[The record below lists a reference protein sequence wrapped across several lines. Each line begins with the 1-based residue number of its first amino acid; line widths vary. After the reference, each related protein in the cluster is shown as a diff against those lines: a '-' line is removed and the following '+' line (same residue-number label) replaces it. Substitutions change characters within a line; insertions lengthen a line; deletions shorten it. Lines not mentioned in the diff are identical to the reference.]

1 MKSWFTKLRISAA
14 VDDGHKPSASLRRN
28 IDGSEQLQSFEDEL
42 KAVDRAL
49 KQCTPKPQAPAG
61 LHRSI
66 MQAVRTAERPAAA
79 PAGLAFL
86 RWAAAPVAVALALVA
101 VWLTLRG
108 PAVPPTQATQSLAA
122 ATTALEMSG
131 KLAQTMPS
139 AVVAPLSDELARL
152 NRDLDNTAQFIL
164 ASLP

>member
-14 VDDGHKPSASLRRN
+14 LDAGHKLSASLRRN
-28 IDGSEQLQSFEDEL
+28 IGSSEQLRGVEEEMTALDC
-42 KAVDRAL
+42 AL
-49 KQCTPKPQAPAG
+49 KQASPRPQAPPG

-66 MQAVRTAERPAAA
+66 MQAVRVAERPQAA
-79 PAGLAFL
+79 PGGLAFL
-86 RWAAAPVAVALALVA
+86 RRVAAPLVAALALVA
-101 VWLTLRG
+101 VWQTLRG
-108 PAVPPTQATQSLAA
+108 PVAPPTQGTQSLAA

-131 KLAQTMPS
+131 QLAQTVPS

>member
-14 VDDGHKPSASLRRN
+14 LDAGHKLSASLRRN
-28 IDGSEQLQSFEDEL
+28 IDRSEQLQSIEDEMTAL
-42 KAVDRAL
+42 DRAL
-49 KQCTPKPQAPAG
+49 KQCPPKPQAPPG

-66 MQAVRTAERPAAA
+66 MQAIRVAERPAAA

-86 RWAAAPVAVALALVA
+86 RWVAAPVAAALALAA
-101 VWLTLRG
+101 VWLALRG
-108 PAVPPTQATQSLAA
+108 PVVPPTQGTQSLAA
-122 ATTALEMSG
+122 ATTAWEMSAR
-131 KLAQTMPS
+131 LAQTVPS

>member
-14 VDDGHKPSASLRRN
+14 LDDGYKPSASLRRN
-28 IDGSEQLQSFEDEL
+28 IDRSERLQSFEDEMA
-42 KAVDRAL
+42 AVDRAL
-49 KQCTPKPQAPAG
+49 KQCPPKPQAHPG

-66 MQAVRTAERPAAA
+66 MQAVRAAERPAAA
-79 PAGLAFL
+79 PAGLVFL
-86 RWAAAPVAVALALVA
+86 RWAAAPVVAVLALVA
-101 VWLTLRG
+101 VWLALRG

-122 ATTALEMSG
+122 ARTALEMSG
-131 KLAQTMPS
+131 QLAQTMPS

-152 NRDLDNTAQFIL
+152 NQDLDNTAQFIL

>member
-1 MKSWFTKLRISAA
+1 
-14 VDDGHKPSASLRRN
+14 
-28 IDGSEQLQSFEDEL
+28 
-42 KAVDRAL
+42 
-49 KQCTPKPQAPAG
+49 
-61 LHRSI
+61 
-66 MQAVRTAERPAAA
+66 MQAVREAERPEAA

-86 RWAAAPVAVALALVA
+86 RWVAAPVVAALALAA
-101 VWLTLRG
+101 VWLALRG
-108 PAVPPTQATQSLAA
+108 PVAPPAQGTQSLAA

-131 KLAQTMPS
+131 QLAQTVPS

>member
-14 VDDGHKPSASLRRN
+14 LDAGDKMSASLRRD
-28 IDGSEQLQSFEDEL
+28 IDRSEQLKSFEEEMTAL
-42 KAVDRAL
+42 DRAL
-49 KQCTPKPQAPAG
+49 KQCSPKPQEPPG

-66 MQAVRTAERPAAA
+66 MQAVRVAERPAAA
-79 PAGLAFL
+79 APGLAFL
-86 RWAAAPVAVALALVA
+86 RWAAAPVVAALALVA
-101 VWLTLRG
+101 VWLALRG
-108 PAVPPTQATQSLAA
+108 PVVPPTQGTQSLAA

-131 KLAQTMPS
+131 QLAQSAPS
-139 AVVAPLSDELARL
+139 ALVAPLSDELARL

>member
-14 VDDGHKPSASLRRN
+14 LDAGHKLSASLRRN
-28 IDGSEQLQSFEDEL
+28 IDSSEQLLGIEQEMTALE
-42 KAVDRAL
+42 RAL
-49 KQCTPKPQAPAG
+49 KQAPPRPQAAPG

-66 MQAVRTAERPAAA
+66 MQAVRMAERPQAA
-79 PAGLAFL
+79 PRGLVFL
-86 RWAAAPVAVALALVA
+86 RWVAAPVVAALALVA
-101 VWLTLRG
+101 VWQALRG
-108 PAVPPTQATQSLAA
+108 PVAPPSKGTPSLAA
-122 ATTALEMSG
+122 ATTALEMG
-131 KLAQTMPS
+131 GQLAQTVPS